1 MPGRSF
7 SLESF
12 RTLFSFGSKLL
23 LSSLLH
29 TLYKNLY
36 TLIIGKKFSAA
47 ELGYYNRAF
56 TLAQFPSTNLTD
68 VIVRAVYPIQCRLQD
83 DEEALS
89 RMFLRYM
96 RMACFLVFPVMLIL
110 CALADPLVRLLLTD
124 KWIEAVPLLQILCI
138 AYMWDPVM
146 KINNSLL
153 NVKGRSDYF
162 LYAEILKKTMAFLIL
177 FATIPLGVKGMCAGL
192 ILYSFV
198 DMIIITYY
206 TRKLTR
212 LGMFV
217 QICELSPILFLTFT
231 MGGIVYVITL
241 LSIPPFAQLVIGGS
255 VGIAY
260 YLYLSYLFNFQEF
273 DLIKHLVKEKINL

>member
-1 MPGRSF
+1 
-7 SLESF
+7 
-12 RTLFSFGSKLL
+12 
-23 LSSLLH
+23 
-29 TLYKNLY
+29 
-36 TLIIGKKFSAA
+36 
-47 ELGYYNRAF
+47 
-56 TLAQFPSTNLTD
+56 
-68 VIVRAVYPIQCRLQD
+68 
-83 DEEALS
+83 
-89 RMFLRYM
+89 
-96 RMACFLVFPVMLIL
+96 MLIL

>member
-1 MPGRSF
+1 M
-7 SLESF
+7 ESF

-124 KWIEAVPLLQILCI
+124 KWIEAVPLLQILSHTC
-138 AYMWDPVM
+138 
-146 KINNSLL
+146 
-153 NVKGRSDYF
+153 G
-162 LYAEILKKTMAFLIL
+162 
-177 FATIPLGVKGMCAGL
+177 
-192 ILYSFV
+192 
-198 DMIIITYY
+198 
-206 TRKLTR
+206 TR
-212 LGMFV
+212 
-217 QICELSPILFLTFT
+217 
-231 MGGIVYVITL
+231 
-241 LSIPPFAQLVIGGS
+241 
-255 VGIAY
+255 
-260 YLYLSYLFNFQEF
+260 
-273 DLIKHLVKEKINL
+273 